1 MNLPHEL
8 AWVLQMLDFEWPE
21 VDEDEVQ
28 RGASML
34 RQYGEDLSACIA
46 AMDAIVAD
54 QIVPA
59 YETSAGGAIGAAW
72 NDQRSENLGQLVE
85 LIDPAAQGMDIVS
98 DAVIALK
105 LKVVAEPV
113 ITAAQIAAAIA
124 AAAFTFGASLAAQT
138 GILIA
143 RKAALKFATNV
154 AIEQL
159 IVQVIDL
166 IDEPLLNL
174 GMQLVDRILEA
185 PVVADAVGEA
195 ESYLVD
201 LARGLRRSPLTHRKD
216 GEMTLPLDDWSADL
230 AERTTPR
237 FRGAFEALLAD
248 RSPEEIA
255 GLGVYTDADAAAVV
269 VAANTA
275 ANLEARVAQAPTYPR
290 YFRWSP
296 GEWDLLSFERTP
308 GGADGLGPLNDEI
321 ERLAGAA
328 EDGELDGATTRD
340 VREAAWRAMLSSLV
354 ALRSDG
360 FFERWPDAVVV
371 LDAMDAAITNE
382 QRRAW
387 IRAINDADD
396 ATAHEEWL
404 AQPSS

>member
-1 MNLPHEL
+1 MVTSGRHGWRRSREGVTVAMNLPHEL

-59 YETSAGGAIGAAW
+59 YETSAGGAIDAAW
-72 NDQRSENLGQLVE
+72 NDQRSENLGQFVE

-201 LARGLRRSPLTHRKD
+201 LAALEAASK
-216 GEMTLPLDDWSADL
+216 DL
-230 AERTTPR
+230 ADAQTNQQTITED
-237 FRGAFEALLAD
+237 F
-248 RSPEEIA
+248 IA
-255 GLGVYTDADAAAVV
+255 
-269 VAANTA
+269 
-275 ANLEARVAQAPTYPR
+275 Q
-290 YFRWSP
+290 F
-296 GEWDLLSFERTP
+296 
-308 GGADGLGPLNDEI
+308 
-321 ERLAGAA
+321 
-328 EDGELDGATTRD
+328 
-340 VREAAWRAMLSSLV
+340 SSLQI
-354 ALRSDG
+354 S
-360 FFERWPDAVVV
+360 
-371 LDAMDAAITNE
+371 
-382 QRRAW
+382 
-387 IRAINDADD
+387 
-396 ATAHEEWL
+396 TAG
-404 AQPSS
+404 